1 MPRPNTAKTGV
12 HQTVMVALRRRGSR
26 GSQKTF
32 EFHRVPYLIPFHWS
46 RELLLTSGMGL
57 DRAPDEILTF
67 IFSPFEMRP
76 PNSAAVLRTRP
87 LYGFDGSKVESVQLQ
102 FI

>member
-1 MPRPNTAKTGV
+1 MAPMGLGRLPAKKKN
-12 HQTVMVALRRRGSR
+12 RS
-26 GSQKTF
+26 
-32 EFHRVPYLIPFHWS
+32 
-46 RELLLTSGMGL
+46 ELLLTNGMGL